1 MSDSE
6 KNQMS
11 GIYMLVCRVN
21 GKRYIGQ
28 SKNIKRCL
36 NDHKWNKRC
45 TSIISKAIAKYGWDA
60 FDKEILE
67 FCPVEELDEKEIYYI
82 AKIKPEYNVS
92 KGGKFGLRG
101 FKHSKSFGEK
111 ISKALIRSQNGAKKV
126 INVETGEIF
135 NSIKNAAES
144 VGKSRDVIWR
154 ALYGRIKT
162 AGGYHWKFLS
172 EYDEHEILGDEKP
185 YRKTVMCIETGE
197 IFPSARAAAKYV
209 GVSFSLISIALHGKC
224 KTAGGFR
231 WKFANADTP
240 QETFYKD
247 TRKKSVICV
256 ETGEIFPTIKA
267 AADILNLKN
276 PASISGALHGRAKT
290 AGGYHWKYTKEID

>member
-1 MSDSE
+1 MDESWAT
-6 KNQMS
+6 S
-11 GIYMLVCRVN
+11 GIYMLICRVN

-28 SKNIKRCL
+28 SNNIKRRL
-36 NDHKWNKRC
+36 NEHKRC
-45 TSIISKAIAKYGWDA
+45 QSCA
-60 FDKEILE
+60 
-67 FCPVEELDEKEIYYI
+67 PVIEKEIYYI
-82 AKIKPEYNVS
+82 TQLKPEYNLT
-92 KGGKFGLRG
+92 KGGKSGLRG
-101 FKHSKSFGEK
+101 YKHSNSFGEK
-111 ISKALIRSQNGAKKV
+111 ISKTLIGNQYGAKKV

-172 EYDEHEILGDEKP
+172 EYDEHEILCDEKP

-197 IFPSARAAAKYV
+197 IFSSARAAAKSV

-247 TRKKSVICV
+247 TRKKSVTCV

-267 AADILNLKN
+267 AADSLNLKN

>member
-1 MSDSE
+1 MDESWE
-6 KNQMS
+6 AS
-11 GIYMLVCRVN
+11 GIYMLTCRVN
-21 GKRYIGQ
+21 GKRYIGK
-28 SKNIKRCL
+28 SNNIKRRL
-36 NDHKWNKRC
+36 NEHRLGKSYSPVIC
-45 TSIISKAIAKYGWDA
+45 KAIAKYGWDA
-60 FDKEILE
+60 FDKTVLE
-67 FCPVEELDEKEIYYI
+67 FCPVEELDDKEIHYI
-82 AKIKPEYNVS
+82 AKLKPEYNLS
-92 KGGKFGLRG
+92 KGGKSGLRG
-101 FKHSKSFGEK
+101 YKHSKSFGEK
-111 ISKALIRSQNGAKKV
+111 ISKTLIRNPHGAKKV

-135 NSIKNAAES
+135 NSIKNAAAS
-144 VGKSRDVIWR
+144 VGKSIWR

-172 EYDEHEILGDEKP
+172 EYDEHEILCDEKP
-185 YRKTVMCIETGE
+185 YRKTVICIETGE
-197 IFPSARAAAKYV
+197 IFSSARAAAKSV

-247 TRKKSVICV
+247 TRKKSVTCV

-267 AADILNLKN
+267 AADSLNLKN

>member
-1 MSDSE
+1 MDESWE
-6 KNQMS
+6 AS
-11 GIYMLVCRVN
+11 GIYMLTCRVN

-28 SKNIKRCL
+28 SINIRRRL
-36 NDHKWNKRC
+36 NDHKWNKCC

-60 FDKEILE
+60 FDKTVLE
-67 FCPVEELDEKEIYYI
+67 FCPVEELDEKEIQYI
-82 AKIKPEYNVS
+82 AELKPEYNLS
-92 KGGKFGLRG
+92 KGGKSGLRG
-101 FKHSKSFGEK
+101 YKHPKSFGEK
-111 ISKALIRSQNGAKKV
+111 ISKILIRNPRGAKKV

-135 NSIKNAAES
+135 NSIKSAAES

-172 EYDEHEILGDEKP
+172 EYDEHEILCDEKP
-185 YRKTVMCIETGE
+185 YRKPVMCIETGE
-197 IFPSARAAAKYV
+197 IFPSARVAAKSV

-247 TRKKSVICV
+247 TRKKSVTCV
-256 ETGEIFPTIKA
+256 ETSEIFPTIKA
-267 AADILNLKN
+267 AADSLNLKN

-290 AGGYHWKYTKEID
+290 AGGYHWKYTKELD